1 MSTIGL
7 ENWAVDLKDVG
18 AIYPFQ
24 GSEVI
29 MVILGL
35 IFWIGWHIIQMRQ
48 ESAEIAEEMQAD
60 ERGEAARRLI
70 DDY

>member
-7 ENWAVDLKDVG
+7 DSWAVDLKDVG

-24 GSEVI
+24 GTEML
-29 MVILGL
+29 MVIIGVV
-35 IFWIGWHIIQMRQ
+35 FWIGFHIIQMRQ
-48 ESAEIAEEMQAD
+48 EAEEIAEEMAD
-60 ERGEAARRLI
+60 DQRGDRAKKQI

>member
-7 ENWAVDLKDVG
+7 SSWAVDLKDVG

-24 GSEVI
+24 GTEVI
-29 MVILGL
+29 MVIVGV
-35 IFWIGWHIIQMRQ
+35 IFWVGWHVLQMRQ
-48 ESAEIAEEMQAD
+48 EAEEIAEEMRAD
-60 ERGEAARRLI
+60 ARGDAARKLI